1 MMQIELGALAP
12 SLIEQLAGEVDA
24 AILAHLDRD
33 ADAITRLYVR
43 GYIAQSVADRARRG
57 WSRRFQRKQGPLLTG
72 FSTPRLIARGKDEQ

>member
-43 GYIAQSVADRARRG
+43 GYIAQSVADRARKRLVKEI
-57 WSRRFQRKQGPLLTG
+57 SKEARAAAD
-72 FSTPRLIARGKDEQ
+72 RLIANESAADCKGEG